1 MSTEL
6 NVIPSSALT
15 EQEQA
20 DLNASIDSIIAA
32 HKNDRQEINRL
43 VFESVSAMTDS
54 EGYEQELSSRK
65 GLRRFWGAITGS
77 NKRLQ
82 DKINSSRAAAQF
94 AAQTT
99 LQRLS
104 EQNLL
109 TFDLITAVN
118 NKLNASMTAVE
129 GEINQIY
136 AALIQ
141 FFKQNRSDMIQLE
154 NRVAKLEQNVNL
166 LNWQN
171 SIEYQMLDGVEY
183 VDLDDASKIVCMVRD
198 FYDITG
204 GEWRTS
210 DLLLLK
216 TVMST
221 IDISPR
227 GNIRYYDFIV
237 RVAGDEK
244 LLTKLLGGKHIQRLP
259 ETYLVPLLGI
269 KKLELLDT
277 NEAYI
282 VDTVENSLQSAGV
295 VADRHK
301 LENNLVQ
308 NYVAQESQ
316 VNLDTEV
323 NNYDLTM
330 EMLFNLRF
338 AEDSGLFLEEVVP
351 EVQEVEPA
359 EQVEENTEVEQEA
372 AEKLTEE
379 GKAAEEEFLKA
390 NFEDSVPQLED
401 LSEKGYARANGMLF
415 WAYYFGYEDYPS
427 DPQKALEYAKKG
439 SDAAD
444 PICGLLYAAYSDIS
458 QAEKLEQ
465 VRELRPQVRKMA
477 DANDSLAR
485 LILGVCYFHDQQY
498 EDAQKYLDQYEKSGG
513 VLAYELLGELYEN
526 GYGVEQDKEKA
537 LGYYK
542 NATKYHNYHAYI
554 HIGDIGMEGDL
565 NNSGFALFMKY
576 YDSNKYL
583 KAVQCYKKAAERNH
597 AEAQY
602 KLGQFY
608 YHAKFEDIRTDLF
621 KKDTA
626 KEWYI
631 KAAKQGYEEA
641 IKSLD
646 RLYHMDLKEIKEY
659 KG

>member
-32 HKNDRQEINRL
+32 HKNNRQEINRL

-99 LQRLS
+99 LQWLS

-154 NRVAKLEQNVNL
+154 NSVAKLEQNVNL
-166 LNWQN
+166 INWQN

-210 DLLLLK
+210 DLLSLK

-227 GNIRYYDFIV
+227 GNIRYYDFID

-244 LLTKLLGGKHIQRLP
+244 LLTKLLGGKRIQRLP

-277 NEAYI
+277 DEAYI
-282 VDTVENSLQSAGV
+282 VDTVENSLQSA
-295 VADRHK
+295 R
-301 LENNLVQ
+301 
-308 NYVAQESQ
+308 
-316 VNLDTEV
+316 
-323 NNYDLTM
+323 
-330 EMLFNLRF
+330 RC
-338 AEDSGLFLEEVVP
+338 
-351 EVQEVEPA
+351 
-359 EQVEENTEVEQEA
+359 
-372 AEKLTEE
+372 
-379 GKAAEEEFLKA
+379 
-390 NFEDSVPQLED
+390 
-401 LSEKGYARANGMLF
+401 RR
-415 WAYYFGYEDYPS
+415 PS
-427 DPQKALEYAKKG
+427 
-439 SDAAD
+439 
-444 PICGLLYAAYSDIS
+444 
-458 QAEKLEQ
+458 
-465 VRELRPQVRKMA
+465 
-477 DANDSLAR
+477 
-485 LILGVCYFHDQQY
+485 
-498 EDAQKYLDQYEKSGG
+498 
-513 VLAYELLGELYEN
+513 
-526 GYGVEQDKEKA
+526 
-537 LGYYK
+537 
-542 NATKYHNYHAYI
+542 
-554 HIGDIGMEGDL
+554 
-565 NNSGFALFMKY
+565 
-576 YDSNKYL
+576 
-583 KAVQCYKKAAERNH
+583 
-597 AEAQY
+597 
-602 KLGQFY
+602 
-608 YHAKFEDIRTDLF
+608 
-621 KKDTA
+621 
-626 KEWYI
+626 
-631 KAAKQGYEEA
+631 
-641 IKSLD
+641 
-646 RLYHMDLKEIKEY
+646 
-659 KG
+659 

>member
-6 NVIPSSALT
+6 TVIPSSALT

-32 HKNDRQEINRL
+32 HKNNRQEINRL

-54 EGYEQELSSRK
+54 EGYEQQLSSRR
-65 GLRRFWGAITGS
+65 GFRRLWGAITGS

-154 NRVAKLEQNVNL
+154 NRVARLEQNVNL

-216 TVMST
+216 TAMST

-227 GNIRYYDFIV
+227 GNIRYYDFID

-277 NEAYI
+277 DEAYI

-295 VADRHK
+295 AADRHK

-308 NYVAQESQ
+308 NYVAQEAQ

-330 EMLFNLRF
+330 EMLFNLRS
-338 AEDSGLFLEEVVP
+338 AEDSGLFQEEVVP
-351 EVQEVEPA
+351 EVQEAEPA
-359 EQVEENTEVEQEA
+359 EQVEENTEAEQEA
-372 AEKLTEE
+372 AEKLVEE

-458 QAEKLEQ
+458 QDEKLELLRK
-465 VRELRPQVRKMA
+465 VRAQVRKMA
-477 DANDSLAR
+477 DANDSLAA
-485 LILGVCYFHDQQY
+485 LILGACYFQARQY
-498 EDAQKYLDQYEKSGG
+498 DEAEKALSSHEKAGG
-513 VLAYELLGELYEN
+513 VLAYEMLGLMQQY
-526 GYGVEQDKEKA
+526 VKQDGTAAKDCYEKA
-537 LGYYK
+537 VK
-542 NATKYHNYHAYI
+542 NGIYHAYVLL
-554 HIGDIGMEGDL
+554 GDL
-565 NNSGFALFMKY
+565 YMGYFRTYPDSGSVMYNEEKGFA
-576 YDSNKYL
+576 N
-583 KAVQCYKKAAERNH
+583 YKKAVEYHQAEGAYMLSLYTFGDKRNYWAAM
-597 AEAQY
+597 AE
-602 KLGQFY
+602 
-608 YHAKFEDIRTDLF
+608 
-621 KKDTA
+621 
-626 KEWYI
+626 
-631 KAAKQGYEEA
+631 KQGYKKGMKSWTSDIEEFN
-641 IKSLD
+641 K
-646 RLYHMDLKEIKEY
+646 
-659 KG
+659 

>member
-20 DLNASIDSIIAA
+20 DLNGSIDSIIAA
-32 HKNDRQEINRL
+32 YKNNRQEINRL

-154 NRVAKLEQNVNL
+154 NSVAKLEQNVNL
-166 LNWQN
+166 INWQN

-227 GNIRYYDFIV
+227 GNIRYYDFID

-244 LLTKLLGGKHIQRLP
+244 LLTKLLGGKRIQRLP

-277 NEAYI
+277 DEAYI

-295 VADRHK
+295 AADRHK

-338 AEDSGLFLEEVVP
+338 AEDSGLFQEEVVP
-351 EVQEVEPA
+351 EVQEVETEASGEQLAKEAKEKEAQAKA
-359 EQVEENTEVEQEA
+359 EEEKKKLEEDYKEAAELFKNAKFKQVYPLLKDLSNRGCARANALLNWLCYDEFNDKMAVTYAKKGYEAGDAIASIQYAFACESDSKKKKEIFEKYKPILWDQSMEGDIFATYMLAICWKTKTDEDADEDKALELMLKAKEQGFYRAYYSTALLKWALRDKENVANIAKRIDLTNEVTDLIQEA
-372 AEKLTEE
+372 AEKFPE
-379 GKAAEEEFLKA
+379 
-390 NFEDSVPQLED
+390 
-401 LSEKGYARANGMLF
+401 
-415 WAYYFGYEDYPS
+415 
-427 DPQKALEYAKKG
+427 
-439 SDAAD
+439 
-444 PICGLLYAAYSDIS
+444 
-458 QAEKLEQ
+458 
-465 VRELRPQVRKMA
+465 
-477 DANDSLAR
+477 
-485 LILGVCYFHDQQY
+485 
-498 EDAQKYLDQYEKSGG
+498 
-513 VLAYELLGELYEN
+513 
-526 GYGVEQDKEKA
+526 
-537 LGYYK
+537 
-542 NATKYHNYHAYI
+542 
-554 HIGDIGMEGDL
+554 
-565 NNSGFALFMKY
+565 
-576 YDSNKYL
+576 
-583 KAVQCYKKAAERNH
+583 YKKPE
-597 AEAQY
+597 
-602 KLGQFY
+602 
-608 YHAKFEDIRTDLF
+608 KF
-621 KKDTA
+621 A
-626 KEWYI
+626 KENNI
-631 KAAKQGYEEA
+631 T
-641 IKSLD
+641 I
-646 RLYHMDLKEIKEY
+646 
-659 KG
+659 

>member
-20 DLNASIDSIIAA
+20 DLNGSIDSIIAA
-32 HKNDRQEINRL
+32 YKNNRQEINRL
-43 VFESVSAMTDS
+43 VYESVSAMTDS

-77 NKRLQ
+77 NKCLQ
-82 DKINSSRAAAQF
+82 DKINSSRVAAQF
-94 AAQTT
+94 TAQTT

-141 FFKQNRSDMIQLE
+141 FFKQSRSDMIQLE

-166 LNWQN
+166 INWQN

-198 FYDITG
+198 FYDITS

-277 NEAYI
+277 DEAYI
-282 VDTVENSLQSAGV
+282 VETVENSLQSAGV

-301 LENNLVQ
+301 LENNLMQ

-330 EMLFNLRF
+330 EMLFNLRS
-338 AEDSGLFLEEVVP
+338 AEDTGLFQEEVVP
-351 EVQEVEPA
+351 EVQEVETEASGEQLAKEAKEKEAQAKA
-359 EQVEENTEVEQEA
+359 EEEKKKLEEDYKEAAELFKNAKFKQVYPLLKDLSNRGCARANALLCWLCYDESNDKMAATYAKKGYEAGDAIASIQYAFDCESGSKKKEIFEKYKSILWDQSMEDDIFATYMLAICWKNETDEDADEEKALQLFLKAKEQGFYRAYYSTALLKWALRDKENVANFTKRIDLTNEVTDLIREA
-372 AEKLTEE
+372 AEKFPE
-379 GKAAEEEFLKA
+379 
-390 NFEDSVPQLED
+390 
-401 LSEKGYARANGMLF
+401 
-415 WAYYFGYEDYPS
+415 
-427 DPQKALEYAKKG
+427 
-439 SDAAD
+439 
-444 PICGLLYAAYSDIS
+444 
-458 QAEKLEQ
+458 
-465 VRELRPQVRKMA
+465 
-477 DANDSLAR
+477 
-485 LILGVCYFHDQQY
+485 
-498 EDAQKYLDQYEKSGG
+498 
-513 VLAYELLGELYEN
+513 
-526 GYGVEQDKEKA
+526 
-537 LGYYK
+537 YK
-542 NATKYHNYHAYI
+542 NP
-554 HIGDIGMEGDL
+554 E
-565 NNSGFALFMKY
+565 
-576 YDSNKYL
+576 
-583 KAVQCYKKAAERNH
+583 
-597 AEAQY
+597 
-602 KLGQFY
+602 
-608 YHAKFEDIRTDLF
+608 KF
-621 KKDTA
+621 A
-626 KEWYI
+626 KENNI
-631 KAAKQGYEEA
+631 T
-641 IKSLD
+641 I
-646 RLYHMDLKEIKEY
+646 
-659 KG
+659 

>member
-20 DLNASIDSIIAA
+20 DLNASVDSIIAA
-32 HKNDRQEINRL
+32 HKNNRQEINRL

-141 FFKQNRSDMIQLE
+141 FFKQNR
-154 NRVAKLEQNVNL
+154 
-166 LNWQN
+166 
-171 SIEYQMLDGVEY
+171 
-183 VDLDDASKIVCMVRD
+183 
-198 FYDITG
+198 
-204 GEWRTS
+204 
-210 DLLLLK
+210 
-216 TVMST
+216 

-277 NEAYI
+277 DEAYI
-282 VDTVENSLQSAGV
+282 VETVENLLQSAGV

-308 NYVAQESQ
+308 NYVAQEAQ

-351 EVQEVEPA
+351 EVQEVETEASGEQLAKEAKEKEAQAKA
-359 EQVEENTEVEQEA
+359 EEEKKKLEEDYKEAAELFKNAKFKQVYPLLKDLSNRGCARANALLNWLCYDEFNDKMAVTYAKKGYEAGDAIASIQYAFACESDSKKKKEIFEKYKPILWDQSMEGDIFATYMLAICWKTKTDEDADEEKALELMLKAKEQGFYRAYYSTALLKWALRDKENVANIAKRIDLTNEVTDLIQEA
-372 AEKLTEE
+372 AEKFPE
-379 GKAAEEEFLKA
+379 
-390 NFEDSVPQLED
+390 
-401 LSEKGYARANGMLF
+401 
-415 WAYYFGYEDYPS
+415 
-427 DPQKALEYAKKG
+427 
-439 SDAAD
+439 
-444 PICGLLYAAYSDIS
+444 
-458 QAEKLEQ
+458 
-465 VRELRPQVRKMA
+465 
-477 DANDSLAR
+477 
-485 LILGVCYFHDQQY
+485 
-498 EDAQKYLDQYEKSGG
+498 
-513 VLAYELLGELYEN
+513 
-526 GYGVEQDKEKA
+526 
-537 LGYYK
+537 
-542 NATKYHNYHAYI
+542 
-554 HIGDIGMEGDL
+554 
-565 NNSGFALFMKY
+565 
-576 YDSNKYL
+576 
-583 KAVQCYKKAAERNH
+583 YKKPE
-597 AEAQY
+597 
-602 KLGQFY
+602 
-608 YHAKFEDIRTDLF
+608 KF
-621 KKDTA
+621 A
-626 KEWYI
+626 KENNI
-631 KAAKQGYEEA
+631 T
-641 IKSLD
+641 I
-646 RLYHMDLKEIKEY
+646 
-659 KG
+659 

>member
-20 DLNASIDSIIAA
+20 DLNASVDSIIAA
-32 HKNDRQEINRL
+32 HKNNRQEINRL

-54 EGYEQELSSRK
+54 EGYEQQLSSRK
-65 GLRRFWGAITGS
+65 GFRRLWGAITGS

-129 GEINQIY
+129 GEITQIY

-277 NEAYI
+277 DEAYI

-308 NYVAQESQ
+308 NYVAQEAQ

-351 EVQEVEPA
+351 EVQEVETEASGEQLAKEAKEKEAQAKA
-359 EQVEENTEVEQEA
+359 EEEKKKLEEDYKEAAELFKNAKFKQVYPLLKDLSNRGCARANALLNWLCYDEFNDKMAVTYAKKGYEAGDAIASIQYAFACESDSKKKKEIFEKYKPILWDQSMEGDIFATYMLAICWKTKTDEDADEEKALELMLKAKEQGFYRAYYSTALLKWALRDKENVANIAKRIDLTNEVTDLIQEA
-372 AEKLTEE
+372 AEKFPE
-379 GKAAEEEFLKA
+379 
-390 NFEDSVPQLED
+390 
-401 LSEKGYARANGMLF
+401 
-415 WAYYFGYEDYPS
+415 
-427 DPQKALEYAKKG
+427 
-439 SDAAD
+439 
-444 PICGLLYAAYSDIS
+444 
-458 QAEKLEQ
+458 
-465 VRELRPQVRKMA
+465 
-477 DANDSLAR
+477 
-485 LILGVCYFHDQQY
+485 
-498 EDAQKYLDQYEKSGG
+498 
-513 VLAYELLGELYEN
+513 
-526 GYGVEQDKEKA
+526 
-537 LGYYK
+537 
-542 NATKYHNYHAYI
+542 
-554 HIGDIGMEGDL
+554 
-565 NNSGFALFMKY
+565 
-576 YDSNKYL
+576 
-583 KAVQCYKKAAERNH
+583 YKKPE
-597 AEAQY
+597 
-602 KLGQFY
+602 
-608 YHAKFEDIRTDLF
+608 KF
-621 KKDTA
+621 A
-626 KEWYI
+626 KENNI
-631 KAAKQGYEEA
+631 T
-641 IKSLD
+641 I
-646 RLYHMDLKEIKEY
+646 
-659 KG
+659 

>member
-20 DLNASIDSIIAA
+20 DLNASVDSIIAA
-32 HKNDRQEINRL
+32 HKNNRQEINRL

-171 SIEYQMLDGVEY
+171 SIEYQMLDDVEY

-277 NEAYI
+277 DEAYI
-282 VDTVENSLQSAGV
+282 KEQFIKKSGMLEIVNFSESIEDIGGLENLKDWLYRKAFIFRELDKAIKFGVDVPKGIMIIGMPGCGKSLTAKATASLFEIPLVRLDVGRLLGKYVGESEENMRNALKLSEAISPCVLWIDEIEKAFAGVGGEGGGNDVTTRLFGQFLTWMQEKENTVFIVATANDISRLPPEFLRKGRFDELFFVDLPNGTERRKILEIHLKKRKKWNENIDSIALIKETEGYNGADLEAVVKDTIERAFIEGRTTITTADLIRSIKDTKSISCTLKDKIASIQKTVEKIDIKPASL
-295 VADRHK
+295 DDK
-301 LENNLVQ
+301 KEK
-308 NYVAQESQ
+308 EPDPSQ
-316 VNLDTEV
+316 V
-323 NNYDLTM
+323 YM
-330 EMLFNLRF
+330 
-338 AEDSGLFLEEVVP
+338 
-351 EVQEVEPA
+351 
-359 EQVEENTEVEQEA
+359 
-372 AEKLTEE
+372 
-379 GKAAEEEFLKA
+379 
-390 NFEDSVPQLED
+390 
-401 LSEKGYARANGMLF
+401 
-415 WAYYFGYEDYPS
+415 
-427 DPQKALEYAKKG
+427 
-439 SDAAD
+439 
-444 PICGLLYAAYSDIS
+444 
-458 QAEKLEQ
+458 
-465 VRELRPQVRKMA
+465 
-477 DANDSLAR
+477 
-485 LILGVCYFHDQQY
+485 
-498 EDAQKYLDQYEKSGG
+498 
-513 VLAYELLGELYEN
+513 
-526 GYGVEQDKEKA
+526 
-537 LGYYK
+537 
-542 NATKYHNYHAYI
+542 
-554 HIGDIGMEGDL
+554 
-565 NNSGFALFMKY
+565 
-576 YDSNKYL
+576 
-583 KAVQCYKKAAERNH
+583 
-597 AEAQY
+597 
-602 KLGQFY
+602 
-608 YHAKFEDIRTDLF
+608 
-621 KKDTA
+621 
-626 KEWYI
+626 
-631 KAAKQGYEEA
+631 KAAKA
-641 IKSLD
+641 KV
-646 RLYHMDLKEIKEY
+646 
-659 KG
+659 

>member
-99 LQRLS
+99 LQRFS

-154 NRVAKLEQNVNL
+154 NRVANLEQNVNL

-244 LLTKLLGGKHIQRLP
+244 LLTKLLGGKHIQHLP

-277 NEAYI
+277 DEAYI
-282 VDTVENSLQSAGV
+282 VETVENLLQSAGV

-351 EVQEVEPA
+351 EVQEVETEASGEQLAKEAKEKEAQAKA
-359 EQVEENTEVEQEA
+359 EEEKKKLEEDYKEAAELFKNAKFKQAYPLLKNLSNRGCARANALLNWLCYDEFNDKMAVTYAKKGYEVGDAIASIQYAFACESDSKKKKEIFEKYKPILWDQSMEGDIFATYMLAICWKTKTDEDADEEKALELMLKAKEQGFYRAYYSTALLKWALRDKENVANIAKRIDLTNEVTDLIQEA
-372 AEKLTEE
+372 AEKFPE
-379 GKAAEEEFLKA
+379 
-390 NFEDSVPQLED
+390 
-401 LSEKGYARANGMLF
+401 
-415 WAYYFGYEDYPS
+415 
-427 DPQKALEYAKKG
+427 
-439 SDAAD
+439 
-444 PICGLLYAAYSDIS
+444 
-458 QAEKLEQ
+458 
-465 VRELRPQVRKMA
+465 
-477 DANDSLAR
+477 
-485 LILGVCYFHDQQY
+485 
-498 EDAQKYLDQYEKSGG
+498 
-513 VLAYELLGELYEN
+513 
-526 GYGVEQDKEKA
+526 
-537 LGYYK
+537 
-542 NATKYHNYHAYI
+542 
-554 HIGDIGMEGDL
+554 
-565 NNSGFALFMKY
+565 
-576 YDSNKYL
+576 
-583 KAVQCYKKAAERNH
+583 YKKPE
-597 AEAQY
+597 
-602 KLGQFY
+602 
-608 YHAKFEDIRTDLF
+608 KF
-621 KKDTA
+621 A
-626 KEWYI
+626 KENNI
-631 KAAKQGYEEA
+631 T
-641 IKSLD
+641 I
-646 RLYHMDLKEIKEY
+646 
-659 KG
+659 